1 MDASIIIL
9 TLVFLAMFVIPFAA
23 ISIMH
28 KVKDHKQSSGQEDS
42 SATNIV
48 KEE

>member
-28 KVKDHKQSSGQEDS
+28 KVKDRKKTDGQEEP
-42 SATNIV
+42 SATNAV